1 MASSTYI
8 NLSPGTTAP
17 NTSVPTTD
25 SGAGSSSSNEGTATS
40 ASNSSFVHVPHPHR
54 AKGRTSEIAPTASSS
69 RGTSAVRQTEGRASF
84 LNTND
89 LDGDDVS
96 DDATWA
102 ENGSWWSAVS
112 SDSTD
117 EVKEGI
123 VALEKSI
130 KEDKLSPGELAV
142 SFSTQHIGD
151 RS

>member
-1 MASSTYI
+1 
-8 NLSPGTTAP
+8 
-17 NTSVPTTD
+17 
-25 SGAGSSSSNEGTATS
+25 
-40 ASNSSFVHVPHPHR
+40 
-54 AKGRTSEIAPTASSS
+54 
-69 RGTSAVRQTEGRASF
+69 

-142 SFSTQHIGD
+142 SLRTQQIGD